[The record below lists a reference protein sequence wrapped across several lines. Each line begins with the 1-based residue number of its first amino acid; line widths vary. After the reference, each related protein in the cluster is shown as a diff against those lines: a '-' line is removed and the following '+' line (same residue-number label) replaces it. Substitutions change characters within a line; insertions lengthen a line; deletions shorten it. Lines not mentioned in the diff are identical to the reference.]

1 MNFYI
6 SKIRLWFRQGGEPRD
21 LEFFNDKVNVITG
34 DSSTGKS
41 SVLKIIDYCLLSERS
56 TIVEDVINENVV
68 WYGLVFY
75 VDDRPYTIIR
85 QAPTVESAEMKVLFR
100 EGEYLPDEPIADL
113 DDIRAKAMVKMNEL
127 FHINSKLK
135 LESKVKQ
142 HFRHNLV
149 FNYLTEDI
157 IATESTYQDLRF
169 FRRDE
174 YSNILN
180 DLFKLAIGVN
190 EGKLRELESELQTAQ
205 TREKNK
211 KRAQEKEQENK
222 DIFEKT
228 KVEIAN
234 QVEELGLGAATDFGN
249 SPTAWAANIKSI
261 VENCNLQF
269 KNEEANRQRN
279 EIEMALV
286 KVRER
291 LGYFESLEKEY
302 KIYQKRLERQNE
314 SLVPVEYVKKHLSEL
329 MTYQETGQLL
339 RELTEAWERIK
350 QNYEPD
356 LKLPED
362 FENTKKGLIRE
373 EQKLVADWRK
383 LKTYRIDQK
392 DIVWIRKAI
401 LLAERMEKELTK
413 EPKLTITDEMLV
425 QYGETISQIEEKLV
439 RLRAQNENALG
450 NLNDEI
456 GKYYKYQTGISEAYR
471 DYKPVYSMDEK
482 MLMLITEDG
491 EYPKG
496 NVGSKSNYMFLHL
509 CYFFGLHDLLINNRN
524 EQIPQ
529 FLFIDQ
535 PSIPYYADKNTA
547 IVSKNGEITNDDREK
562 LKEAFRLTD
571 KFMREMT
578 RNGHFQIIMIE
589 HAEEDYWNNLETFVT
604 RYKFRNG
611 DGLIPSRITHRR
623 ND

>member
-6 SKIRLWFRQGGEPRD
+6 SKIRLWFRHEGEPRD
-21 LEFFNDKVNVITG
+21 LEFFKDKVNVITG

-56 TIVEDVINENVV
+56 TIVEDVINENVA
-68 WYGLVFY
+68 WYGLVFHI
-75 VDDRPYTIIR
+75 DDIPYTIIR

-113 DDIRAKAMVKMNEL
+113 DDIRSKALVKMNEL
-127 FHINSKLK
+127 FHINPKLK
-135 LESKVKQ
+135 LGSKVKQ
-142 HFRHNLV
+142 HFRHNLI

-174 YSNILN
+174 YSQILN

-190 EGKLRELESELQTAQ
+190 ESKLRELESELQTAK

-211 KRAQEKEQENK
+211 KRTQEKEQENREK
-222 DIFEKT
+222 FEKT

-234 QVEELGLGAATDFGN
+234 QVEELGLGAATELGD

-269 KNEEANRQRN
+269 KNEETNRQRN

-286 KVRER
+286 KVREK

-339 RELTEAWERIK
+339 RELTEAWEMIK
-350 QNYEPD
+350 QSYKPD

-362 FENTKKGLIRE
+362 FENTKKGLIRD

-383 LKTYRIDQK
+383 LNPYQIDQK
-392 DIVWIRKAI
+392 DIVWIRKTI
-401 LLAERMEKELTK
+401 LLAERIEKELTK

-439 RLRAQNENALG
+439 RLRAKNENALG

>member
-6 SKIRLWFRQGGEPRD
+6 SKIRLWFRHGGEPRD
-21 LEFFNDKVNVITG
+21 FEFFNDKVNVITG

-56 TIVEDVINENVV
+56 TIVEDVINENVA

-75 VDDRPYTIIR
+75 VDDIPYTIIR

-127 FHINSKLK
+127 FHINPKLK

-142 HFRHNLV
+142 HFRHNLI

-222 DIFEKT
+222 DTYEKT

-234 QVEELGLGAATDFGN
+234 QVEELGLGAATEFGN

-383 LKTYRIDQK
+383 LNPYRIDQK

-413 EPKLTITDEMLV
+413 VPKLTITDEMLV

-439 RLRAQNENALG
+439 RLRAKNENALG

-456 GKYYKYQTGISEAYR
+456 EKYFKCQKGISEAYR
-471 DYKPVYSMDEK
+471 NYKPVYSMDEK
-482 MLMLITEDG
+482 MLMLVTDEG
-491 EYPKG
+491 E
-496 NVGSKSNYMFLHL
+496 
-509 CYFFGLHDLLINNRN
+509 
-524 EQIPQ
+524 
-529 FLFIDQ
+529 
-535 PSIPYYADKNTA
+535 
-547 IVSKNGEITNDDREK
+547 
-562 LKEAFRLTD
+562 
-571 KFMREMT
+571 
-578 RNGHFQIIMIE
+578 
-589 HAEEDYWNNLETFVT
+589 
-604 RYKFRNG
+604 
-611 DGLIPSRITHRR
+611 
-623 ND
+623 

>member
-6 SKIRLWFRQGGEPRD
+6 SKIRLWFRHGGEPRD
-21 LEFFNDKVNVITG
+21 LEFFKDKVNVITG

-56 TIVEDVINENVV
+56 TIVEDVINENVA
-68 WYGLVFY
+68 WYGLVFHI
-75 VDDRPYTIIR
+75 DDIPYTIIR

-113 DDIRAKAMVKMNEL
+113 DDIRAKALVKMNEL
-127 FHINSKLK
+127 FHINPKLK
-135 LESKVKQ
+135 LGSKVKQ
-142 HFRHNLV
+142 HFRHNLI

-174 YSNILN
+174 YSQILN

-190 EGKLRELESELQTAQ
+190 ESKLRELESELQTAQ

-211 KRAQEKEQENK
+211 KRAQEKEQENREK
-222 DIFEKT
+222 FEKT

-234 QVEELGLGAATDFGN
+234 QVEELGLGAATELGD

-269 KNEEANRQRN
+269 KNEETNRQRN
-279 EIEMALV
+279 EIETALV
-286 KVRER
+286 KVREK

-339 RELTEAWERIK
+339 RELTEAWEMIK
-350 QNYEPD
+350 QSYKPD

-362 FENTKKGLIRE
+362 FENTKKGLIRD

-383 LKTYRIDQK
+383 LNPYQIDQK
-392 DIVWIRKAI
+392 DIVWIRKTI

-439 RLRAQNENALG
+439 RLRAKNENALG

-547 IVSKNGEITNDDREK
+547 IVSKNGEIMNDDREK

>member
-1 MNFYI
+1 MRSIDKTNSRTFGRRAFTLAELLIVVAIIAVLVGI
-6 SKIRLWFRQGGEPRD
+6 SIPIFTAQRE
-21 LEFFNDKVNVITG
+21 
-34 DSSTGKS
+34 KS
-41 SVLKIIDYCLLSERS
+41 AEAADIANMRAAKAAAVQ
-56 TIVEDVINENVV
+56 
-68 WYGLVFY
+68 VFY
-75 VDDRPYTIIR
+75 AGITDED
-85 QAPTVESAEMKVLFR
+85 SAKAYGFKWWK
-100 EGEYLPDEPIADL
+100 GNSNDPANASAIYIAD
-113 DDIRAKAMVKMNEL
+113 KGTFSN
-127 FHINSKLK
+127 
-135 LESKVKQ
+135 
-142 HFRHNLV
+142 
-149 FNYLTEDI
+149 
-157 IATESTYQDLRF
+157 IATASLKEKDAYGAVL
-169 FRRDE
+169 
-174 YSNILN
+174 
-180 DLFKLAIGVN
+180 LAFDPQ
-190 EGKLRELESELQTAQ
+190 KTW
-205 TREKNK
+205 K
-211 KRAQEKEQENK
+211 KAGTKEIENYVK
-222 DIFEKT
+222 FEKT

-234 QVEELGLGAATDFGN
+234 QVEELGLGAATYLGN

-383 LKTYRIDQK
+383 LNPYRIDQK

-401 LLAERMEKELTK
+401 ILAERMEKELTK
-413 EPKLTITDEMLV
+413 EPKLTVTDEMLV

-439 RLRAQNENALG
+439 RLRAKNENALG

-456 GKYYKYQTGISEAYR
+456 EKYFKCQKGISEAYR
-471 DYKPVYSMDEK
+471 NYKPVYSMDEK
-482 MLMLITEDG
+482 MLMLVTDDG
-491 EYPKG
+491 EYPKA

-509 CYFFGLHDLLINNRN
+509 CYFFGLHDLLMKNRN

-571 KFMREMT
+571 MFMREMI

-611 DGLIPSRITHRR
+611 EGLIPSRITHRR

>member
-6 SKIRLWFRQGGEPRD
+6 SKIRLWFRHGGEPRD
-21 LEFFNDKVNVITG
+21 LEFFKDKVNVITG

-56 TIVEDVINENVV
+56 TIVEDVINENVA
-68 WYGLVFY
+68 WYGLVFHI
-75 VDDRPYTIIR
+75 DDIPYTIIR

-113 DDIRAKAMVKMNEL
+113 DDIRAKALVKMNEL
-127 FHINSKLK
+127 FHINPKLK
-135 LESKVKQ
+135 LGSKVKQ
-142 HFRHNLV
+142 HFRHNLI

-211 KRAQEKEQENK
+211 KRTQEKEQENREK
-222 DIFEKT
+222 FEKT
-228 KVEIAN
+228 KVEIAH
-234 QVEELGLGAATDFGN
+234 QVEELGLGAATELGD

-269 KNEEANRQRN
+269 KNEETNRQRN

-286 KVRER
+286 KVREK

-339 RELTEAWERIK
+339 RELTEAWEMIK
-350 QNYEPD
+350 QSYKPD

-362 FENTKKGLIRE
+362 FENTKKGLIRD
-373 EQKLVADWRK
+373 EQKLVADWKK
-383 LKTYRIDQK
+383 LNPYQIDQK
-392 DIVWIRKAI
+392 DIVWIRKTI

-439 RLRAQNENALG
+439 RLRAKNENALG

>member
-6 SKIRLWFRQGGEPRD
+6 SKIRLWFRHGGEPRD
-21 LEFFNDKVNVITG
+21 LEFFKDKVNVITG

-41 SVLKIIDYCLLSERS
+41 SVLRIIDYCLLSERS
-56 TIVEDVINENVV
+56 TIVEDVINENVA
-68 WYGLVFY
+68 WYGLVFHI
-75 VDDRPYTIIR
+75 DDIPYTIIR

-113 DDIRAKAMVKMNEL
+113 DDIRAKALVKMNEL
-127 FHINSKLK
+127 FHINPKLK
-135 LESKVKQ
+135 LGSKVKQ
-142 HFRHNLV
+142 HFRHNLI

-174 YSNILN
+174 YSQILN

-190 EGKLRELESELQTAQ
+190 VSKLRELESELQTAQ

-211 KRAQEKEQENK
+211 KRAQEKEQENREK
-222 DIFEKT
+222 FEKT

-234 QVEELGLGAATDFGN
+234 QVEELGLGAATELGD

-269 KNEEANRQRN
+269 KNEETNRQRN

-286 KVRER
+286 KVREK

-339 RELTEAWERIK
+339 RELTEAWEMIK
-350 QNYEPD
+350 QSYKPD

-362 FENTKKGLIRE
+362 FENTKKGLILD

-383 LKTYRIDQK
+383 LNPYQIDQK
-392 DIVWIRKAI
+392 DIVWIRKTI

-439 RLRAQNENALG
+439 RLRAKNENALG

>member
-6 SKIRLWFRQGGEPRD
+6 SKIRLWFRHGGEPRD
-21 LEFFNDKVNVITG
+21 LEFFKDKVNVITG

-56 TIVEDVINENVV
+56 TIVEDVINENVA
-68 WYGLVFY
+68 WYGLVFHI
-75 VDDRPYTIIR
+75 DDIPYTIIR

-113 DDIRAKAMVKMNEL
+113 DDIRAKALVKMNEL
-127 FHINSKLK
+127 FHINPKLK
-135 LESKVKQ
+135 LGSKVKQ
-142 HFRHNLV
+142 HFRHNLI

-174 YSNILN
+174 YSQILN

-190 EGKLRELESELQTAQ
+190 ESKLRELESELQTAQ

-211 KRAQEKEQENK
+211 KRTQEKEQENREK
-222 DIFEKT
+222 FEKT
-228 KVEIAN
+228 KVEIAH
-234 QVEELGLGAATDFGN
+234 QVEELGLGAATELGD

-269 KNEEANRQRN
+269 KNEETNRQRN

-286 KVRER
+286 KVREK

-329 MTYQETGQLL
+329 MTYQQTGQLL
-339 RELTEAWERIK
+339 RELTEAWEMIK
-350 QNYEPD
+350 QSYKPD

-362 FENTKKGLIRE
+362 FENTKKGLIRD
-373 EQKLVADWRK
+373 EQKLVADWKK
-383 LKTYRIDQK
+383 LNPYQIDQK
-392 DIVWIRKAI
+392 DIVWIRKTI

-439 RLRAQNENALG
+439 RLRAKNENALG